1 VESRA
6 FHPKLPRETPAPRG
20 PDSVMLSYCPLAMKR
35 KLLIEDHGKLAVWI
49 WNSFTEARLLLG
61 REAGAL
67 EKGERVSRGGA
78 VHWLEPATDD
88 EVLLEPT
95 LQMKSLKGCAVIPS
109 GTEKQLTEMARLK
122 RLELA
127 EIEEALALLKNSE
140 EWKREVSRPSRPGRA
155 PRGV

>member
-1 VESRA
+1 MAVRKVRSGCVEAVPYR
-6 FHPKLPRETPAPRG
+6 LG
-20 PDSVMLSYCPLAMKR
+20 MLSCCPLAMKR

-61 REAGAL
+61 RESGAL

-78 VHWLEPATDD
+78 VYWLEPATD
-88 EVLLEPT
+88 EEELLEPAI
-95 LQMKSLKGCAVIPS
+95 QRRLKGDALIPS

-127 EIEEALALLKNSE
+127 EIEEALALLKTRKSG
-140 EWKREVSRPSRPGRA
+140 KGK
-155 PRGV
+155 